1 MKMLMVI
8 VEDSHKEEV
17 EIFLQ
22 RAGVDGYTEIHDATG
37 LGVTGPRL
45 GSGAFPKTS
54 ALIFSVVDGAQVDRL
69 KENLLA
75 YCETCG
81 ERVKLLAW
89 DVEEI
94 L

>member
-1 MKMLMVI
+1 MKLLMII

-22 RAGVDGYTEIHDATG
+22 RAGVDGYTEIPGATG
-37 LGVTGPRL
+37 MGVTGPRL

-54 ALIFSVVDGAQVDRL
+54 ALIFSVVDGDDVGRL
-69 KENLLA
+69 KAALLDFCA
-75 YCETCG
+75 VCG
-81 ERVKLLAW
+81 EKIKMLAL
-89 DVEEI
+89 DAEEI

>member
-1 MKMLMVI
+1 MKLLMII

-22 RAGVDGYTEIHDATG
+22 QAGVDGYTEIHDATG
-37 LGVTGPRL
+37 MGVTGPRL

-54 ALIFSVVDGAQVDRL
+54 ALVFSVVEDGEVVRL
-69 KENLLA
+69 KEALLGF
-75 YCETCG
+75 CEACG

>member
-1 MKMLMVI
+1 MKMLMII

-37 LGVTGPRL
+37 MGVTGPRL

-54 ALIFSVVDGAQVDRL
+54 ALIFSVVDDGEVVRL
-69 KENLLA
+69 KEALFGF
-75 YCETCG
+75 CESCG